1 MLRTKL
7 ALVVL
12 IALGGCQDS
21 GKPPTTA
28 ERCST
33 IDMQIAA
40 AEENDQ
46 LQQGAKVEMI
56 ESLKQEKIGLNCP

>member
-7 ALVVL
+7 VVVFL
-12 IALGGCQDS
+12 MALGGCQDS

-33 IDMQIAA
+33 IDMQIVTTQ
-40 AEENDQ
+40 EDDQ

-56 ESLKQEKIGLNCP
+56 ESLQQEKAGLNCP

>member
-1 MLRTKL
+1 MFRTT
-7 ALVVL
+7 LVLIAL

-28 ERCST
+28 ERCGN

-40 AEENDQ
+40 TEENDSLEQ
-46 LQQGAKVEMI
+46 DAKVEMI
-56 ESLKQEKIGLNCP
+56 ESLRQEKAELNCP